1 MTTGDSAGARLHIVV
16 PYRDRESHLRQFV
29 PWVSAYFDRLIPR
42 IEYRVTIV
50 EQEAGLPFNRGALM
64 NAGFLLGEG
73 QSDHTCLH
81 DIDYLPVD
89 ADYSWAD
96 CPTPILWYGAEQ
108 RPVAPGRSD
117 RTVTTNLE
125 SSMGGVLLM
134 PNTVMRQVDG
144 YSNAFWGWGYE
155 DFDFSLRI
163 RARRIPTGRRK
174 GRFQPLDH
182 DNDGFTP
189 DAAPSPISLVN
200 RRVFQELWSGG
211 KIPAGDGLSTLSFD
225 VLDRRPCDGAAAGA
239 QERWEI
245 VHVRLNHAPRPDQA
259 AADRTNAASRP
270 A

>member
-1 MTTGDSAGARLHIVV
+1 MTIADSAGARLHIVV

-29 PWVSAYFDRLIPR
+29 PWVSAHFDRLVPR
-42 IEYRVTIV
+42 IDYRVTIV

-64 NAGFLLGEG
+64 NAGFLLGEER
-73 QSDHTCLH
+73 SDYTCLH

-89 ADYSWAD
+89 ADYSSAD

-117 RTVTTNLE
+117 RTVTSNLE
-125 SSMGGVLLM
+125 STMGGVLLM

-144 YSNAFWGWGYE
+144 YSNVFWGWGYE

-174 GRFQPLDH
+174 GRFKPLDH

-189 DAAPSPISLVN
+189 DATPSPISLVN
-200 RRVFQELWSGG
+200 RRLFQELWSTG

-225 VLDRRPCDGAAAGA
+225 VLDRRPCDGGTAGA

-245 VHVRLNHAPRPDQA
+245 VRVRFNHTPRPEQEA
-259 AADRTNAASRP
+259 AVAAHRASRTG
-270 A
+270 